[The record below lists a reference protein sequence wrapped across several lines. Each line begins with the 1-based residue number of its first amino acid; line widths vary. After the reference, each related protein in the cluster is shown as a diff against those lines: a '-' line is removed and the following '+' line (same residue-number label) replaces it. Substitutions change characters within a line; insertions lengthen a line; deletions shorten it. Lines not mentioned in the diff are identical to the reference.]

1 MSFLSRD
8 DVAVG
13 MLLHQQSKVSDP
25 ETDTVVHVED
35 RKQASGGTEEV
46 AIARLINSL
55 TLGLRMRDLMVDLVA
70 T

>member
-1 MSFLSRD
+1 M
-8 DVAVG
+8 
-13 MLLHQQSKVSDP
+13 SDP

-35 RKQASGGTEEV
+35 RKQASGGTEEL

-55 TLGLRMRDLMVDLVA
+55 TLELRMRDLMVDLVA